1 MASIATD
8 YRAGTRFGAIERG
21 QLGEQAQR
29 RVPELTALTALSE
42 RIAAATKAGDLT
54 QVVVEGLRGLV
65 QADACFLHLLEH
77 DGPSLRLTRADPP
90 DATAPSTGGE
100 PTKLFGLLRARTD
113 EVHAGGDTVAFSS
126 VIAAG
131 EEMLGTVSVARA
143 FGFSDDEQE
152 LIRAV
157 ASQAAVALARTQL
170 IERLTGETA
179 VRHVLGALEQGNL
192 ELARAGGL
200 SVGLDLD
207 GPFLVVVAGRVLA
220 DSRSWANFD
229 QQLEQR
235 LSGAAGVL
243 VDRGP
248 NELRGITCLTGRE
261 LDEVLSGLRAVATEE
276 GIALGAS
283 WGETARGPAVV
294 REAADACKVATHLAV
309 GGGLLTYGDLGA
321 YRFLVRLA
329 DDDLPHERQ
338 AAAISKLAEYD
349 RQRKSELLSTLEQY
363 LHRRGALAATARDL
377 IVHPNTLRQRLQR
390 IERVSGLV
398 LDDEDLLA
406 LELTIKAARLRNSSV
421 S

>member
-1 MASIATD
+1 VTVAPPALLP
-8 YRAGTRFGAIERG
+8 R
-21 QLGEQAQR
+21 L
-29 RVPELTALTALSE
+29 PELAALTALSE
-42 RIAAATKAGDLT
+42 RIASTTKAEDLT

-77 DGPSLRLTRADPP
+77 DGPSLRLARADPP
-90 DATAPSTGGE
+90 DAPAASTGG
-100 PTKLFGLLRARTD
+100 
-113 EVHAGGDTVAFSS
+113 AFSA
-126 VIAAG
+126 VVAAG

-179 VRHVLGALEQGNL
+179 VRHVLGALEQGDL
-192 ELARAGGL
+192 ELARAGGR

-207 GPFLVVVAGRVLA
+207 GPFLVVVAGRPLA
-220 DSRSWANFD
+220 DPRSWADFGR
-229 QQLEQR
+229 QLEQR

-243 VDRGP
+243 VDRGADA
-248 NELRGITCLTGRE
+248 LRGITSLTGRE
-261 LDEVLSGLRAVATEE
+261 LDEVLSGLGALATEE

-283 WGETARGPAVV
+283 WVETARGANVV

-338 AAAISKLAEYD
+338 AAAISKLADYD
-349 RQRKSELLSTLEQY
+349 RQRKSELLSTLERY
-363 LHRRGALAATARDL
+363 LHRRGALAAAARDL

-398 LDDEDLLA
+398 LEDENLLA
-406 LELTIKAARLRNSSV
+406 LELTIKAARLRDPSV
-421 S
+421 SGSHIAGL